1 MDERIRTR
9 ADDCRKRRQARRT
22 RDEDWEKVRALVEM
36 SIEPR
41 RAGKDAAAF
50 FRRALPDEWLELR
63 AAAYT

>member
-1 MDERIRTR
+1 MSAFAREPMTAGKDGRPEGR
-9 ADDCRKRRQARRT
+9 A
-22 RDEDWEKVRALVEM
+22 DEDWEKVRALVEM

-41 RAGKDAAAF
+41 RAGKDAAAI